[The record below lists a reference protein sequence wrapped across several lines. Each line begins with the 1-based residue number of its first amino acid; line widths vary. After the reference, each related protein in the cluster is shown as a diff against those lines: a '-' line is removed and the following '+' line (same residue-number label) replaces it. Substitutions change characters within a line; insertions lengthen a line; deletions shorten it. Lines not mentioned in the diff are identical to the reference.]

1 VTELTSSEPS
11 ITRPISAA
19 PSGPQSPRSNTSEEP
34 TSSPDPAP
42 GPHDPAEEPIS
53 ITNLAFNQPISIS
66 SLSYNT
72 PISISSLPGSPK
84 ISPTTSPKTS
94 PGIEPSYSSESDVSL
109 LEDSV
114 LEKNIIDLCN
124 QSYAQVNEKLKEY
137 QAAEVEKS
145 VEKCVVETEKPVS
158 AVRPVQQVKPN
169 MKTGDT
175 SEVSETPS
183 YIDID
188 NSKQLSRGTG
198 GTRRSAMKKKKSEIE
213 CDSSKKGN
221 FPSSES
227 LSEPSIEGPEFSK
240 EFNKE
245 SSKEKTP
252 AAGLGYIGSL
262 IMDSPYHPGPLLLLI
277 YFLACL
283 VFYLPYYITGSIG
296 IAAGVVLYKF
306 SPPHP
311 KGDKYKVQ

>member
-1 VTELTSSEPS
+1 V
-11 ITRPISAA
+11 
-19 PSGPQSPRSNTSEEP
+19 
-34 TSSPDPAP
+34 D
-42 GPHDPAEEPIS
+42 
-53 ITNLAFNQPISIS
+53 
-66 SLSYNT
+66 
-72 PISISSLPGSPK
+72 
-84 ISPTTSPKTS
+84 
-94 PGIEPSYSSESDVSL
+94 
-109 LEDSV
+109 
-114 LEKNIIDLCN
+114 EKF
-124 QSYAQVNEKLKEY
+124 KEY
-137 QAAEVEKS
+137 RVAEVGKS
-145 VEKCVVETEKPVS
+145 VEVGKALVETEKPVS

-169 MKTGDT
+169 MKSGDT

-213 CDSSKKGN
+213 CDSSEKGN

-240 EFNKE
+240 EFNKD
-245 SSKEKTP
+245 SIKETSP
-252 AAGLGYIGSL
+252 TVGLGYIGSL
-262 IMDSPYHPGPLLLLI
+262 IMESPYHPGPLLLLI